1 MGGGSS
7 SEKKQEDAE
16 EFLRANAR
24 LREQQDHLES
34 AKVMDD
40 KPRQQERHDM
50 SCPQLDAKSFR
61 PTRRIS
67 SFAESTASQKV
78 GMFREITRRVSSLFI
93 PLAPDYSEADLPSW
107 DPQTSFC
114 YPVKDIPARAKI
126 PTKLTLA
133 DFTNVVHLAD
143 GSNANCYSALYN
155 GQKVVIKMIK
165 QAKERND
172 VTDHEFLHEHGMLAR
187 LDHPNIVK
195 VLFLLIYLSPH
206 VFVIHHT
213 DACCRSPQIL
223 GAGVTPRRFLVLEHL
238 AGGTLASVLAAHH
251 FSFDDALVRLREL
264 ASALDYLHR
273 FHPGATIIHRDLKVP
288 APLLFCLVLWLIW
301 TMRIPVCIAAG

>member
-40 KPRQQERHDM
+40 KPQQQERHDM
-50 SCPQLDAKSFR
+50 TCPQLDAKSFR
-61 PTRRIS
+61 PKRRIS
-67 SFAESTASQKV
+67 SFTESTASQEV
-78 GMFREITRRVSSLFI
+78 GMFRAITRRVSSLFL
-93 PLAPDYSEADLPSW
+93 PLAPDCSDKDLPSW
-107 DPQTSFC
+107 DPQTPFC
-114 YPVKDIPARAKI
+114 YPVKHIPAQAKI
-126 PTKLTLA
+126 PTRLTLA

-143 GSNANCYSALYN
+143 GSNANCYTALYN

-195 VLFLLIYLSPH
+195 VLFLLIYLAPQ
-206 VFVIHHT
+206 VFVTHHT
-213 DACCRSPQIL
+213 FMRVVVFLRSSARACL
-223 GAGVTPRRFLVLEHL
+223 
-238 AGGTLASVLAAHH
+238 
-251 FSFDDALVRLREL
+251 
-264 ASALDYLHR
+264 
-273 FHPGATIIHRDLKVP
+273 PGASWSWSTWP
-288 APLLFCLVLWLIW
+288 AAPWPLCWPRTTLPSTTRWCGCGNWRRRS
-301 TMRIPVCIAAG
+301 TTCIASTRAPPLSTAT